1 MGQTRKRADASK
13 LPVIAGT
20 FKPSTGQNAGQREAW
35 GNPAFEPAFT
45 LAGEEGRA
53 GQLQGA

>member
-1 MGQTRKRADASK
+1 MCGTDEQACRCK

-20 FKPSTGQNAGQREAW
+20 FKSSTGQNAGQSEAW
-35 GNPAFEPAFT
+35 GNPAFTPSPRVV
-45 LAGEEGRA
+45 GGEGRA